1 MFPLPDFDAKHFL
14 AHCARKPGVYRM
26 LDGDGSVLYV
36 GKARNLQAR
45 LNSYF
50 QKNVSSAKTRAL
62 VGRIRDIQTTVTGS
76 EAEALLLEQSLIKEL
91 KPPYNILLRDDKSY
105 PYIRITSAD
114 RFPRVT
120 FHRGTRRAG
129 SQYFGPYPSGG
140 AVREALSLIEK
151 VFRVRNC
158 SDSYFRNRTRP
169 CLQHQINRC
178 TAPCVGLVSEADY
191 ARQVQMAADF
201 LDGRSREVVEQ
212 LSADMEGASLALEF
226 EKAAILRDQLAAIQS
241 VQQKQYA
248 ETGQGDLDV
257 VAIETR
263 HGLAVI
269 EVLMIRDGRI
279 LGHRTFRPDTRGE
292 EDRSEILEAFLSQY
306 YLGDR
311 EDPVKPQE
319 ILLSMEIPGADALQQ
334 ALESQWGKKVRLAWR
349 VRSDRA
355 AWITMAQTNAQQSM
369 AAELAAREH
378 MEARF
383 LALETLLESSEP
395 VRRIECFDISHTQGE
410 KAVASCVVFDQQGAR
425 KQEYRHFNVNP
436 AAGGDDYEAL
446 EEAIRRRYQRVLK
459 EQGRLPD
466 LLLIDGGKGQMQ
478 RGWKVIQ
485 ELDLQARVRV
495 MGIGKGP
502 SRRPGFEAL
511 YLPCGKEMVPGPA
524 DSALHLLQQVRDEAH
539 RFALTGH
546 RARRGKARK
555 QSTLDEIPGIGPKRR
570 KALLTHFGGLK
581 QMRNASASELARV
594 PGINAQM
601 AQTLYDWFHQ

>member
-1 MFPLPDFDAKHFL
+1 MPDFDAKHFL
-14 AHCARKPGVYRM
+14 DHCARKPGVYRM
-26 LDGDGSVLYV
+26 LNAEGEVLYV

-45 LNSYF
+45 VSSYF
-50 QKNVSSAKTRAL
+50 QKNLTSAKTRAL
-62 VGRIRDIQTTVTGS
+62 VSRIADIHTTVTGS

-91 KPPYNILLRDDKSY
+91 RPPYNILLRDDKSY
-105 PYIRITSAD
+105 PYIRITTAD
-114 RFPRVT
+114 TFPRIT
-120 FHRGTRRAG
+120 LHRGSRRKG
-129 SQYFGPYPSGG
+129 SHYFGPYPSGG
-140 AVREALSLIEK
+140 AVREAISLVEK
-151 VFRVRNC
+151 VFQIRNC

-191 ARQVQMAADF
+191 ALQVKMAMDF

-212 LSADMEGASLALEF
+212 LSADMEAAARDLAF
-226 EKAAILRDQLAAIQS
+226 EKAAILRDKLAAIQA

-248 ETGQGDLDV
+248 ETGQGNLDA

-263 HGLAVI
+263 HGLAVV
-269 EVLMIRDGRI
+269 EVLMIRGGRI

-292 EDRSEILEAFLSQY
+292 EDREEILEAFLAQY
-306 YLGDR
+306 YRGER
-311 EDPVKPQE
+311 EDPAQPQE
-319 ILLSMEIPGADALQQ
+319 ILLSTELEGAEALQQ
-334 ALESQWGKKVRLAWR
+334 AIASQWQKKVRLAWR
-349 VRSDRA
+349 VRGERA
-355 AWITMAQTNAQQSM
+355 AWVAMAQTNAEQSL

-378 MEARF
+378 MELRF
-383 LALETLLESSEP
+383 MALESLLESEEP

-425 KQEYRHFNVNP
+425 KQDYRHFNVSP
-436 AAGGDDYEAL
+436 PVGGDDYAAL
-446 EEAIRRRYQRVLK
+446 EEAVRRRYQRVVK

-478 RGWKVIQ
+478 RAWEVIQ
-485 ELDLQARVRV
+485 ALALQDRVRV

-502 SRRPGFEAL
+502 SRRPGFEVL
-511 YLPCGKEMVPGPA
+511 YLPDGQELTPGP
-524 DSALHLLQQVRDEAH
+524 SHSGLHLLQQVRDEAH

-581 QMRNASASELARV
+581 QLRNASASELARV

-601 AQTLYDWFHQ
+601 AQTLYDWFHD